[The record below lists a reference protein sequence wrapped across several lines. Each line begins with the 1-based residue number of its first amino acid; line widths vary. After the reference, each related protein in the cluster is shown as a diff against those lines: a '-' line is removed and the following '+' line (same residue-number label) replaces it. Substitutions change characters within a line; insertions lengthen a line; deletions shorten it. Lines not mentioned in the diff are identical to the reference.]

1 MAWRDS
7 RGSRRRLLLFAS
19 CISVGVAA
27 LVAIGSLKESLRVA
41 IDQQARTLLG
51 ADFVV
56 QSRQPLKPAE
66 EVAAM
71 NLARRTAHEIRFASM
86 AVFPDAGDNTR
97 LVQVRA
103 VDPGFPFFGKL
114 ETEPQQV
121 DFQETG
127 GALVDE
133 RLLLQFH
140 LQVGQKIRLGEADF
154 PIVAVLK
161 RAPGEAISFS
171 GFAPRVYIPM
181 KRLQDTKLL
190 RIGSLSSHYLALEL
204 KPAVTPEGAA
214 KALDD
219 ANLSFDSVAKRKEDL
234 GETMENLSQFLNLT
248 GFLSLL
254 LGSLGIASAVSVHI
268 RAKAASAGLLRCL
281 GATGAETVQIY
292 GIQALALGLAG
303 SIPGVLLGIAVH
315 KTLPPAL
322 AGLLPFKIEAVLS
335 PSAVLAGLGSGVL
348 VSLLFCIPP
357 LLSLR
362 RITALAVLRES
373 AMATSPAFYRAWIG
387 SNLIIALGVVLF
399 AVWQFGGWKRGLIFA
414 ASAGVLV
421 FLLNG
426 VAWGLRRLVR
436 VGLKRIPR
444 WPYVLRQGLANLD
457 RPNNRTRLLILAL
470 GFCTFTA
477 LTLLFTRD
485 ILLRQLRIDAGGQPN
500 LILFDIQPNQRKGL
514 ADALKA
520 NGRPLVEEAPMVT
533 MRLRSVRG
541 REVKDWLNDPKKT
554 IPDWVLK
561 REYRS
566 SYRDHLSVTETL
578 LSGKFEPH
586 WSLDREP
593 VPISIEEGIAR
604 DLGVTLGDELSFD
617 VQGLPVKAQ
626 VKSIRRVDWR
636 KFRTNFFVIFPS
648 GVLEEAPAT
657 FIAVSRA
664 DNAAQSAAMQS
675 HLVREFPNVSVIDL
689 ELVVS
694 SVRSVLEK
702 VDVAARALAAFAVA
716 TTLLILISVLA
727 GSQTQRVREL
737 ALLRVLGASS
747 RQATAINLTE
757 FAALGVFGALAGS
770 ALSLGAGWALGK
782 WVFKAPFQ
790 PSWILVSGAIPTAAL
805 VTIFTGTA
813 IHLLGRKRSA
823 WETLRQEVQ

>member
-41 IDQQARTLLG
+41 IDDQARTLLG

-56 QSRQPLKPAE
+56 QSRQPLKPTE
-66 EVAAM
+66 EIAAKD
-71 NLARRTAHEIRFASM
+71 LASRAAREIRFASM
-86 AVFPDAGDNTR
+86 AVFPDADDNTR

-103 VDPGFPFFGKL
+103 IDAGFPFFGKL

-121 DFQETG
+121 DFQKAG

-154 PIVAVLK
+154 PIVAALK

-181 KRLQDTKLL
+181 RRLQDTKLL

-204 KPAVTPEGAA
+204 KPGMTPEVAT
-214 KALDD
+214 KTLED
-219 ANLSFDSVAKRKEDL
+219 ANLNFDSVAKRKEDL

-281 GATGAETVQIY
+281 GATGAQTVHIY

-315 KTLPPAL
+315 KALPAAL
-322 AGLLPFKIEAVLS
+322 AGLLPFKIDAVLS
-335 PSAVLAGLGSGVL
+335 PSAIFAGLGSGML

-357 LLSLR
+357 LMSLR
-362 RITALAVLRES
+362 RITALAVLREN
-373 AMATSPAFYRAWIG
+373 ATPARTAFYGTWIG
-387 SNLIIALGVVLF
+387 QNLIIGLGVVLF

-421 FLLNG
+421 QLLN
-426 VAWGLRRLVR
+426 VMAWVLRRMVR
-436 VGLKRIPR
+436 AGLKRIPR
-444 WPYVLRQGLANLD
+444 WPYALRQGLANLD

-470 GFCTFTA
+470 GFCVFTG

-485 ILLRQLRIDAGGQPN
+485 ILLRQLQIDAGGQPN
-500 LILFDIQPNQRKGL
+500 LILFDIQPNQRQGL
-514 ADALKA
+514 AAVLKA
-520 NGRPLVEEAPMVT
+520 DGRPLVEEAPMVT

-541 REVKDWLNDPKKT
+541 RDVKEWLADPKKS

-566 SYRDHLSVTETL
+566 SYRDHLSSTETL
-578 LSGKFEPH
+578 LSGKFEPR

-604 DLGVTLGDELSFD
+604 DLDVTLGDEIGFD
-617 VQGLPVKAQ
+617 VQGLPMKTRVT
-626 VKSIRRVDWR
+626 SIRRVDWR
-636 KFRTNFFVIFPS
+636 KFRTNFFVIFPA

-664 DNAAQSAAMQS
+664 ENAAQSAALQN
-675 HLVREFPNVSVIDL
+675 HVVREFPNVSVIDL

-702 VDVAARALAAFAVA
+702 VDVAARALAAFALA
-716 TTLLILISVLA
+716 TTLLILVSVLA

-737 ALLRVLGASS
+737 ALLRVVGASS

-757 FAALGVFGALAGS
+757 FAALGIFGALAGCV
-770 ALSLGAGWALGK
+770 LSLAAGWALGK
-782 WVFKAPFQ
+782 WVFKAPFE
-790 PSWILVSGAIPTAAL
+790 PSWALVAGAIPVAAL
-805 VTIFTGTA
+805 VTILTGTA
-813 IHLLGRKRSA
+813 IHFLDRRRSA
-823 WETLRQEVQ
+823 WETLRGEVQ

>member
-7 RGSRRRLLLFAS
+7 RGSRKRLLLFAS

-41 IDQQARTLLG
+41 IDEQARTLLG

-56 QSRQPLKPAE
+56 QSRQPLKPKE
-66 EVAAM
+66 ETVAK
-71 NLARRTAHEIRFASM
+71 NLARRAAREIRFASM
-86 AVFPDAGDNTR
+86 AQFPDAGGNTR

-114 ETEPQQV
+114 ETEPREA
-121 DFQETG
+121 DFQTAG

-133 RLLLQFH
+133 RLLLQFN
-140 LQVGQKIRLGEADF
+140 LKIGQRIRLGEANF
-154 PIVAVLK
+154 PIIAALK

-171 GFAPRVYIPM
+171 GFAPRIYIPLR
-181 KRLQDTKLL
+181 RLPDTKLL

-204 KPAVTPEGAA
+204 KHDITPEAA
-214 KALDD
+214 VAALKKADLD
-219 ANLSFDSVAKRKEDL
+219 FDSVAKRKEDL

-292 GIQALALGLAG
+292 GLQAVALGLAG
-303 SIPGVLLGIAVH
+303 SVPGVLLGLIVH
-315 KTLPPAL
+315 KTIPAAL
-322 AGLLPFKIEAVLS
+322 AGLLPFKMEAVLS

-357 LLSLR
+357 LMSLR
-362 RITALAVLRES
+362 RITALAALREN
-373 AMATSPAFYRAWIG
+373 AMNGESFLTYLVQ
-387 SNLIIALGVVLF
+387 NLFIALGVILF
-399 AVWQFGGWKRGLIFA
+399 AVWQFGSWTRGLIFSGSA
-414 ASAGVLV
+414 AALIG
-421 FLLNG
+421 LLTLT
-426 VAWGLRRLVR
+426 AWGIRRLTR
-436 VGLKRIPR
+436 VVLAWIPG
-444 WPYVLRQGLANLD
+444 WPYVVRQGLANLD

-485 ILLRQLRIDAGGQPN
+485 ILLRQLKVDAGGQPN
-500 LILFDIQPNQRKGL
+500 LILFDIQPNQRQGL
-514 ADALKA
+514 ADVLKSE
-520 NGRPLVEEAPMVT
+520 GRPLVEEAPMVT

-541 REVKDWLNDPKKT
+541 RDVKELLADTKKS

-566 SYRDHLSVTETL
+566 SYRDSLASTETL

-586 WSLDREP
+586 GSLEREP
-593 VPISIEEGIAR
+593 VPISIEESIAR
-604 DLGVTLGDELSFD
+604 DLGVNLGDSLEFD
-617 VQGLPVKAQ
+617 VQGLPVKTQ
-626 VKSIRRVDWR
+626 VTSIRRVDWR
-636 KFRTNFFVIFPS
+636 KFRTNFFVIFPA

-664 DNAAQSAAMQS
+664 ENAMQSAALQNRI
-675 HLVREFPNVSVIDL
+675 LREFPNVSVIDL

-702 VDVAARALAAFAVA
+702 VDVAARALSAFAVA
-716 TTLLILISVLA
+716 TTLLILVSVLA
-727 GSQTQRVREL
+727 GSQAQRVREL

-757 FAALGVFGALAGS
+757 FAALGAFGAIAGA

-782 WVFKAPFQ
+782 WVFKTPFE
-790 PSWILVSGAIPTAAL
+790 PSSGLVLGATLVAAGAT
-805 VTIFTGTA
+805 VATGMA
-813 IHLLGRKRSA
+813 IHFLDRRRSA
-823 WETLRQEVQ
+823 WETLREASQQ